1 MGLLDKLKGF
11 RVVQG
16 NRLNPD
22 GDNRI
27 QDSEAQFELT
37 WVGPYKIVA
46 PIGSGGMGT
55 VYKAIDPVKDVT
67 VAIKVLD
74 RRFDLDRKRRRRDYI
89 GREVMI
95 ASSLNHPNII
105 RMSKDIIVQEDNEGN
120 LRRCIVMEY
129 VDGYNLRYF
138 IENRVLN
145 VKQMMHIC
153 IKLCEGLDFLHQ
165 KGIVHRDI
173 KPANFLFSKDGKQ
186 IKICDFGLSKSSQNW
201 WLRWVKESGGTKL
214 YMSPEQLRKKSLDA
228 RSDIFSFGLTMFE
241 FFTGKHPCNGLDMRQ
256 KVKQIVSPSY
266 TWPTPSSLYREIPEK
281 LDRVILKCMRRDL
294 RERYQTCTELLLDL
308 NRVFESSMR
317 I

>member
-1 MGLLDKLKGF
+1 MGLMEKLKGF

-16 NRLNPD
+16 SRQSSDADLREQD
-22 GDNRI
+22 G
-27 QDSEAQFELT
+27 EAQFELS
-37 WVGPYKIVA
+37 WVGPYRIIA

-120 LRRCIVMEY
+120 LRRCIVMEF
-129 VDGYNLRYF
+129 VDGYNLRHF
-138 IENRVLN
+138 IENRPLSVR
-145 VKQMMHIC
+145 QMMHIC
-153 IKLCEGLDFLHQ
+153 IKLGEALDFLHQ

-173 KPANFLFSKDGKQ
+173 KPANFLFSKDGRQ
-186 IKICDFGLSKSSQNW
+186 IKICDFGLSKSTQNW

-214 YMSPEQLRKKSLDA
+214 YMSPEQLRKKNLDA

-256 KVKQIVSPSY
+256 KVKQIISPSY
-266 TWPTPSSLYREIPEK
+266 PWPAPSSLNAEIPEK
-281 LDRVILKCMRRDL
+281 LDRVILKCMRRNI

-308 NRVFESSMR
+308 SRVFEASSR